1 VAGPPTPTVAVGLI
15 ARDADGRLLLIR
27 RGKPP
32 ALGTWSVPGGRVEPG
47 ETLAQAAARELAE
60 ETGLTAR
67 IGGVAGVVERIGEGF
82 HYVIVDLFA
91 ELDDTTTLAAAS
103 DADDALLAAPA
114 ELAAMELTPG
124 LAEFLAG
131 AGCWPAGVPVPDN
144 PWIPS

>member
-1 VAGPPTPTVAVGLI
+1 MAGPPIPTVAVGLI
-15 ARDADGRLLLIR
+15 ARDAEGRLLLIR

-91 ELDDTTTLAAAS
+91 DLDDTAALAAAS
-103 DADDALLAAPA
+103 DADDALLAAPD
-114 ELAAMELTPG
+114 ELAAFDLTPG
-124 LAEFLAG
+124 LAE
-131 AGCWPAGVPVPDN
+131 
-144 PWIPS
+144 